1 MKITRTEEESMKV
14 QKARLHFRLA
24 VGLTCLLSGL
34 ALLLGAAPLAAQYSV
49 VVLGGG
55 PQPSNTTGCSF
66 LPNCILAS
74 FDGSSN
80 SHNGDITAP
89 ISANFYYAG
98 GAQVP
103 VVPPAAAGTICLA
116 DSRMFSGLFA
126 TEVANCQAGGTPT
139 NPVLA
144 VLIIRDSGVLTEGTI
159 PAFQISTKDGDF
171 LTNTVRFNASNLSL
185 YPIRI
190 NVALAAPN
198 PTNQHNC
205 AINQAGPA
213 FVGPGTA
220 NYTPNESLCLPAGAG
235 QAVEPSMTVDS
246 QGTIYVESIRGVPG
260 GLDLWRW
267 YQTAD
272 GGPNANGTLPFK
284 YEGQP
289 DCGIFVTTFCTTSG
303 LAPGGGD
310 GDVAVNGPDSS
321 NMNTPNLAVV
331 SLTAA
336 EVTGSQST
344 NRADTFSTPNPATAG
359 VPFDDRMWI
368 DALDDPNHVYMEYH
382 DFGTTSQ
389 IFVQRSNNGGF
400 TYADALGPAIDAATE
415 PSVGPPTGN
424 IAGQI
429 KVDRSSCTSHGN
441 LYQIFVGP
449 DNPTDNL
456 NNSSSFLNAA
466 YVGVASG
473 VSLTRPTLSFTDY
486 KIFSCGAGSTCP
498 SGAGLGNLFPALAV
512 DKFGYLYAVWSDNT
526 TIYYSFSMSHG
537 TRWSP
542 AIKVTQST
550 PQAGK
555 SNVFPWIAADAN
567 GHVAVAWYG
576 ADQAGNS
583 NTVPLTTNWN
593 VFVAE
598 TVNGHAI
605 TPVFTLSQATDHVN
619 HTGQIST
626 GGLLGSSDRSLA
638 DFFQIAIDP
647 TNHLVNIAYADN
659 HAGPS
664 VSYFTR
670 QKTATSGISTKG
682 NCAGTTHQAGGKGN
696 EPGKRGG
703 SANFAFNYDD
713 SNPQSNS
720 AAFSDSGS
728 GVSFQATQFTSATF
742 DEVAHSVT
750 LTGLGTDNG
759 VSVGFTI
766 VAEDSSLVAPGMF
779 SITLS
784 DGYSNSG
791 HLLDGSITIY

>member
-1 MKITRTEEESMKV
+1 M
-14 QKARLHFRLA
+14 
-24 VGLTCLLSGL
+24 
-34 ALLLGAAPLAAQYSV
+34 
-49 VVLGGG
+49 
-55 PQPSNTTGCSF
+55 
-66 LPNCILAS
+66 
-74 FDGSSN
+74 
-80 SHNGDITAP
+80 
-89 ISANFYYAG
+89 
-98 GAQVP
+98 
-103 VVPPAAAGTICLA
+103 
-116 DSRMFSGLFA
+116 
-126 TEVANCQAGGTPT
+126 
-139 NPVLA
+139 
-144 VLIIRDSGVLTEGTI
+144 
-159 PAFQISTKDGDF
+159 
-171 LTNTVRFNASNLSL
+171 
-185 YPIRI
+185 
-190 NVALAAPN
+190 
-198 PTNQHNC
+198 
-205 AINQAGPA
+205 
-213 FVGPGTA
+213 
-220 NYTPNESLCLPAGAG
+220 
-235 QAVEPSMTVDS
+235 
-246 QGTIYVESIRGVPG
+246 
-260 GLDLWRW
+260 
-267 YQTAD
+267 
-272 GGPNANGTLPFK
+272 
-284 YEGQP
+284 
-289 DCGIFVTTFCTTSG
+289 
-303 LAPGGGD
+303 
-310 GDVAVNGPDSS
+310 NGPDSS

-429 KVDRSSCTSHGN
+429 KVDRSSCASHGN

-449 DNPTDNL
+449 DNPVDNAQ
-456 NNSSSFLNAA
+456 NSSSFFNAA
-466 YVGVASG
+466 YVGVASN
-473 VSLTRPTLSFTDY
+473 VSLTSSTLSFTDT

-512 DKFGYLYAVWSDNT
+512 DNFGFLYATWSDNT
-526 TIYYSFSMSHG
+526 NIYYSFSPTHG

-659 HAGPS
+659 HAGTS

-670 QKTATSGISTKG
+670 QKTATSAISTKG
-682 NCAGTTHQAGGKGN
+682 KCAGTTHQAGGRGD
-696 EPGKRGG
+696 EPGKHGG

-720 AAFSDSGS
+720 AAFSDPGS

-742 DEVAHSVT
+742 DEVTHSVT

-766 VAEDSSLVAPGMF
+766 VAVDSSLVAPGMF

-791 HLLDGSITIY
+791 HLLDGSITLY